1 MKFED
6 IKKELLIA
14 TKEKDLIKKYV
25 LKDIIM
31 TCNNMA
37 IAKGKKNN
45 ISEELVTDAIMKT
58 KKIYQEQ
65 LNTCPAERVELMET
79 YKSYLVEVEKYVPK
93 MFDKEEVFNIVK
105 KIISEEMDEQKLNK
119 GIVMKTVMPR
129 LKGKAEG
136 HIINEVVTEILS

>member
-37 IAKGKKNN
+37 IAKGTKDN
-45 ISEELVTDAIMKT
+45 ISEELVTDAIIKT

-65 LNTCPAERVELMET
+65 LETCPKERVDLFET
-79 YKSYLVEVEKYVPK
+79 YSSYL
-93 MFDKEEVFNIVK
+93 
-105 KIISEEMDEQKLNK
+105 SERK
-119 GIVMKTVMPR
+119 R
-129 LKGKAEG
+129 LRKA
-136 HIINEVVTEILS
+136 